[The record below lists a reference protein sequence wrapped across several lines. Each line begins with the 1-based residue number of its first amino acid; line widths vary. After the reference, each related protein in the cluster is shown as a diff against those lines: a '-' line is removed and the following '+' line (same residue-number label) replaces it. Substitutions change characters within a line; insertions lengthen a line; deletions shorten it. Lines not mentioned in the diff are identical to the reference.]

1 MRRRTIPAA
10 VSAGIL
16 LAAGLPASAVGAA
29 PAAAPVQARIW
40 VTTPDRAEQL
50 HERAPVTF
58 GTGTSSDPTIVID
71 PGTTYQTMDGFGAS
85 ITDSAANVLYRLN
98 PAARDD
104 AMRSLFDPASGIG
117 V

>member
-1 MRRRTIPAA
+1 MRRRSIPAA
-10 VSAGIL
+10 VTAGLL
-16 LAAGLPASAVGAA
+16 LAAGLPATAQAVPPA
-29 PAAAPVQARIW
+29 PDTVQARVW

-85 ITDSAANVLYRLN
+85 ITDSAANVLYRLS
-98 PAARDD
+98 PAARED
-104 AMRSLFDPASGIG
+104 AMR
-117 V
+117 